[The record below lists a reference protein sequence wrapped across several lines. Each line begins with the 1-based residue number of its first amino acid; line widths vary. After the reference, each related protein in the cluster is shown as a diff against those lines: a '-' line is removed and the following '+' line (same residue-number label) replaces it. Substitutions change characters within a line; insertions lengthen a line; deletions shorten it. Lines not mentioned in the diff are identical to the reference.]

1 MTLTL
6 LLLVLIP
13 LFFIPAFV
21 LPKNKIKFYST
32 CFSIAGFSLLFFFLL
47 SFFFGW
53 DMENRIGSFLLGWL
67 PFFAERSDLNER
79 EIIHLYFCFFCLAVF
94 FVIYLI
100 PYVLFK
106 IFFIGKNP
114 DIKKA
119 SRKME
124 SIVDIVF
131 FLFSTYGML
140 FLFLIEIREIIPL
153 REGFLSILFD
163 WIYHIGA

>member
-1 MTLTL
+1 ML
-6 LLLVLIP
+6 LLILIP

-32 CFSIAGFSLLFFFLL
+32 CFSIAGISLILFFLL
-47 SFFFGW
+47 SFLFGW
-53 DMENRIGSFLLGWL
+53 DMENRIGSVFLGWL
-67 PFFAERSDLNER
+67 PSLFERSDLNEE
-79 EIIHLYFCFFCLAVF
+79 EIKHLYFCFFCLAMF

-100 PYVLFK
+100 PYILFK

-114 DIKKA
+114 DINKP

-124 SIVDIVF
+124 SIIDIVF
-131 FLFSTYGML
+131 FLISTYGML
-140 FLFLIEIREIIPL
+140 FLFLVEIREIIPL
-153 REGFLSILFD
+153 REGFLSFLFD